1 MRVNNETE
9 RVRYIYNQVAD
20 GYDPFM
26 DLADKIFFGDGRS
39 QTCKHARGNVLEIA
53 IGTGRNLPH
62 YPPDVQITG
71 IDLSPAM
78 LRVADDRAQQ
88 LGLEVALAVGDAQA
102 LSFPDASFDTV
113 VATLALCSI
122 PDDRQAI
129 TEMARILRPDG
140 QLLLLEHVRSPIL
153 PVQVVQRLLNPVVVR
168 LLADHILRDPLD
180 HLMEHGFML
189 DHVERSALGIVER
202 LAARKRAPTFA

>member
-1 MRVNNETE
+1 MPPTTETE

-20 GYDPFM
+20 RYDPFM
-26 DLADKIFFGDGRS
+26 DLADKVFFGDGRS
-39 QTCKHARGNVLEIA
+39 QTCQHARGNVLEIA

-62 YPPDVQITG
+62 YPESVQITG
-71 IDLSPAM
+71 IDLSAAM
-78 LRVADDRAQQ
+78 LRIADDRAQQ
-88 LGLEVALAVGDAQA
+88 LGLPVALAVGDAQA

-113 VATLALCSI
+113 VATLALCSV

-129 TEMARILRPDG
+129 MEMARVLRPDG

-153 PVQVVQRLLNPVVVR
+153 PVQAVQRLLDPMAVR

-180 HLMEHGFML
+180 HLAEHGFVV
-189 DHVERSALGIVER
+189 DDVERSALGIVEC
-202 LAARKRAPTFA
+202 LMARKRGAGLA